1 MPRIKTAPSAVPV
14 ARKPVHY
21 HLLLRPVLQR
31 RFARSSLWTFVV
43 CCVVSYLVGKHY
55 GSTSTRV
62 FFWHIADVFLAS
74 NFLLPWTATVSR
86 GFVIFLTL
94 FPVLIIRKADLH
106 GMREAESFWF
116 GLVQFHPQRTPFS
129 IVGRGLGS
137 VNTIHA
143 IMAHMMSAFCLTW
156 LYLGNITETARLT
169 PTIARFSQTAYKADL
184 W

>member
-55 GSTSTRV
+55 GSTSTQ
-62 FFWHIADVFLAS
+62 FCLTYCWSFLAS
-74 NFLLPWTATVSR
+74 SFLLPWTATFSR

-106 GMREAESFWF
+106 GMREAESLWF

-129 IVGRGLGS
+129 IVARELGS

-156 LYLGNITETARLT
+156 LYLGNITESARLT
-169 PTIARFSQTAYKADL
+169 PTIARFSPTAYKADF